1 MAVLISIVGPTA
13 VGKTALSLSLGEKYQ
28 THILSCDARQV
39 YKGMDK
45 GTAKI
50 SPSEQRGI
58 PHHFID
64 ILEVD
69 QSITVGQFEEKA
81 DELLDKLFQDYQVVI
96 AVGGSTLYFHTLW
109 YGIDEIPEVNP
120 KIREGLRAE
129 WEAHG
134 LSSLLKELEIVD
146 PATYEVI
153 DRQNHVRV
161 LRALEVYLSSGQPI
175 SAFHK
180 QQRKEKGYQHIKI
193 GLSMDRET
201 LYPRIDARVDQ
212 MLENGLLT
220 EVEGLMKAGY
230 SLDQQAMRTIGYQ
243 ELIQHFHGE
252 YPLEEAIRLIKR
264 NSRRYAK
271 RQMTF
276 YRRYDDI
283 RWFQFEEVES
293 IPQWV
298 DEQLGG

>member
-1 MAVLISIVGPTA
+1 
-13 VGKTALSLSLGEKYQ
+13 
-28 THILSCDARQV
+28 
-39 YKGMDK
+39 MDI

-50 SPSEQRGI
+50 SASEQEGI

-81 DELLDKLFQDYQVVI
+81 DTLLENLFQDHEVVI

-109 YGIDEIPEVNP
+109 YGIDEIPEV
-120 KIREGLRAE
+120 KTEIRNSLRAE
-129 WEAHG
+129 WETHG
-134 LSSLLKELEIVD
+134 LSPLLKELEQAD
-146 PATYEVI
+146 PATYQVI

-161 LRALEVYLSSGQPI
+161 LRALEVYRSSGQPI
-175 SAFHK
+175 SSFRK
-180 QQRKEKGYQHIKI
+180 QRKKEKAYQHIKI
-193 GLSMDRET
+193 GLSMDREK
-201 LYPRIDARVDQ
+201 LYARIDARVDQ
-212 MLENGLLT
+212 MLENGLLK
-220 EVEGLMKAGY
+220 EVEDLLKAGY
-230 SLDQQAMRTIGYQ
+230 SLDHQAMRTIGYQ
-243 ELIQHFHGE
+243 ELIHHFQGK
-252 YPLEEAIRLIKR
+252 YPMEEAIRLIKR

-283 RWFQFEEVES
+283 QWFQPEERDN

-298 DEQLGG
+298 DDQLIS